1 MRQEA
6 LDWFNE
12 GEVDL
17 RRAHMSLE
25 AEDYSWA
32 CFAAHQAI
40 EKAMKALI
48 IGLGRRTPPRI
59 HDLTELFREMADL
72 GLEIPR
78 VDLSEVSQYYV
89 TARYPNAGLHR
100 PSLSFTQTQAE
111 RAIQIAEE
119 MFANARQLLA
129 P

>member
-12 GEVDL
+12 GEMDL
-17 RRAHMSLE
+17 QRAHRSLE

-48 IGLGRRTPPRI
+48 IGLGRRTPSRT

-72 GLEIPR
+72 GLEASEA
-78 VDLSEVSQYYV
+78 DLSDLSQYYV

-100 PSLSFTQTQAE
+100 PSLSFTQPQAE
-111 RAIQIAEE
+111 RAIRIAEE

>member
-72 GLEIPR
+72 GWKYL
-78 VDLSEVSQYYV
+78 
-89 TARYPNAGLHR
+89 G
-100 PSLSFTQTQAE
+100 
-111 RAIQIAEE
+111 
-119 MFANARQLLA
+119 
-129 P
+129 